1 MALLGTTLLVAAQFS
16 AQLGAAALPA
26 ARAVVSD
33 TVPSITAPARPLTG
47 TPQPAQFDASRFDS
61 LTATSL
67 RSIFDEAYDRGLP
80 VRLLVNR
87 ALEGAARRVSGP
99 RILRVVREFSD
110 ALAAAKFALGDGS
123 TEAELDA
130 AAVAIRAGIEPRTL
144 AGLRTTRP
152 AGTAVTALVV
162 LTDLVGRGVPL
173 PTAREAVTALA
184 TQSRSDEAL
193 TGLQQTVAKNSQ
205 RGPGMALDAL
215 NRYVRGTTS
224 GAVPPGGSAG
234 KPVRPPDP

>member
-1 MALLGTTLLVAAQFS
+1 MALVGTTLLFVAQFS
-16 AQLGAAALPA
+16 AQLATTALPA

-33 TVPSITAPARPLTG
+33 TLPAITAPARPLTG
-47 TPQPAQFDASRFDS
+47 APQPAQFDASRFDS

-110 ALAAAKFALGDGS
+110 ALAAA
-123 TEAELDA
+123 T
-130 AAVAIRAGIEPRTL
+130 AIRAGIEPRTV

-173 PTAREAVTALA
+173 PTAREAVTTLA

-215 NRYVRGTTS
+215 NRYVRGTVS
-224 GAVPPGGSAG
+224 GTVPPGASAG

>member
-1 MALLGTTLLVAAQFS
+1 MAPVGAAVFFI
-16 AQLGAAALPA
+16 AQLATTALPA

-33 TVPSITAPARPLTG
+33 TLPLATAPARPVG
-47 TPQPAQFDASRFDS
+47 APVQPAQFDASRFDS
-61 LTATSL
+61 LTALNL

-87 ALEGAARRVSGP
+87 ALEGAARKVSGP
-99 RILRVVREFSD
+99 RILKVVRDWSD
-110 ALAAAKFALGDGS
+110 ALAAAKFALGEGT

-130 AAVAIRAGIEPRTL
+130 AATAIRAGIDPRTV
-144 AGLRTTRP
+144 ASVRSTRP

-162 LTDLVGRGVPL
+162 LTDLVGRGVPSA
-173 PTAREAVTALA
+173 TAKEAIA
-184 TQSRSDEAL
+184 TIGKQPRSDDML
-193 TGLQQTVAKNSQ
+193 LGLMQTVAKNAT

-215 NRYVRGTTS
+215 NRYVRGTVS
-224 GAVPPGGSAG
+224 GAAPGTSAG

>member
-1 MALLGTTLLVAAQFS
+1 MVLVGTTLLLAAQLS
-16 AQLGAAALPA
+16 AQLATTVLPA

-33 TVPSITAPARPLTG
+33 TVPVVTAPARPLG
-47 TPQPAQFDASRFDS
+47 GVPQPGQFDASRFDS
-61 LTATSL
+61 LTAISL

-130 AAVAIRAGIEPRTL
+130 AATAIRAGIEPRTI

-173 PTAREAVTALA
+173 PTAREAVTTLA
-184 TQSRSDEAL
+184 TQSRSDESL